1 MCAHT
6 LSPICNTLVVVPT
19 YNECKNISPF
29 LTAIFELESDVHVLV
44 VDDTSPDGTSH
55 HVMQLQET
63 YPNALH
69 LLTRPTKEGIGKA
82 YIAGFSWG
90 LAYGYEYIC
99 SMDADFSH
107 APADILTLVSTCRIH
122 EADLAI
128 GSRYVLGSQVVNW
141 SHSRSLLSY
150 VANRMARL
158 MSGLSIRDS
167 TAGFAC
173 YRRTLLERFLW
184 KEIVSTG
191 YSFQVEMKYLSH
203 KMGAKIVEVPIVF
216 SDRTKGNSKMD
227 LHRILESFVALCQIR
242 WRSGLIR
249 QR

>member
-1 MCAHT
+1 MSIHIP
-6 LSPICNTLVVVPT
+6 SPTCNTLVVVPT
-19 YNECKNISPF
+19 YNECKNISLL
-29 LTAIFELESDVHVLV
+29 LTAIFELQAEVHVLV
-44 VDDTSPDGTSH
+44 VDDTSPDGTANQ
-55 HVMQLQET
+55 VIQLQET
-63 YPNALH
+63 YPHALH

-82 YIAGFSWG
+82 YIAGFRWG

-107 APADILTLVSTCRIH
+107 APADLLTLVATCRTH

-128 GSRYVLGSQVVNW
+128 GSRYVLGSQVMNW
-141 SHSRSLLSY
+141 SYSRSILSH
-150 VANRMARL
+150 VANGVARL
-158 MSGLSIRDS
+158 LSGLSIRDS

-184 KEIVSTG
+184 QEIVSTG

-216 SDRTKGNSKMD
+216 SNRVRGNSKMN
-227 LHRILESFVALCQIR
+227 LHRILESFVALCQIG
-242 WRSGLIR
+242 WRNRFVRGR
-249 QR
+249 